1 MNKIVYLFTGQGAQH
16 VNMGKDLYIN
26 HESVRNIYNRAGET
40 LKKDFAKICFESDL
54 SELSNTANLQPLI
67 FIISAGILELLKSGS
82 INPSAVA
89 GFSLGEIT
97 ALYASEM
104 LSFEET
110 LKLIK
115 KRSEVMDS
123 ACAVTPGV
131 MYSIIGLGD
140 EKLFEALNK
149 VDGYVIAANFNSP
162 GQTVI
167 SGEIEAA
174 EKAANLALEMGAK
187 RAIKL
192 NVAGAFHS
200 ELMNHKKEEFK
211 EFLKTLN
218 FNMPK
223 VEFYSN
229 VYGKKLNIEG
239 KVNNFMYNYIPEQMS
254 NPVRFRQETEEL
266 KANGY
271 NTFIEIGVGKVLSG
285 LVKRTIVGA
294 EIYSSETWAEIEKIK
309 EILFIQ

>member
-1 MNKIVYLFTGQGAQH
+1 MNKIVYLFTGQGAQYAG
-16 VNMGKDLYIN
+16 MGKDLYDN
-26 HESVRNIYNRAGET
+26 HESVKNIYKRASEL
-40 LKKDFAKICFESDL
+40 LKTDFIKICFESDL
-54 SELSNTANLQPLI
+54 SELSKTANLQPLI
-67 FIISAGILELLKSGS
+67 FIISSGILELLKNEA
-82 INPSAVA
+82 ITPSAVA

-97 ALYASEM
+97 ALYASGM
-104 LSFEET
+104 LSFDDS

-115 KRSEVMDS
+115 KRGEVMDS
-123 ACAVTPGV
+123 ACEAKPGA
-131 MYSIIGLGD
+131 MYSIIGLD
-140 EKLFEALNK
+140 DIKLNEALNCAS
-149 VDGYVIAANFNSP
+149 GYVIAANFNSP

-167 SGEIEAA
+167 SGEVEAVT
-174 EKAANLALEMGAK
+174 KAANLALEAGAK

-200 ELMNHKKEEFK
+200 SLMNYKKEELK
-211 EFLKTLN
+211 EFLETLN
-218 FNMPK
+218 FNMPN

-229 VYGKKLNIEG
+229 LYGKRLNIEG
-239 KVNNFMYNYIPEQMS
+239 EVNNFMYNYIPEQMS

-285 LVKRTIVGA
+285 LVKRTIEGA